1 MLPLKLL
8 PRPEAAVAKGKKKRS
23 TVQGVL
29 FFEEVSLLLGTAV
42 SFRHS
47 EKGEMLL
54 RGVGALRCFFPPNAS
69 VQWQPDGLTIHTRK
83 WFLGAGFL
91 GAPPISLRY
100 GGEFSKYSWANLV
113 ATMPPLQGLP
123 RCLKSAENPLRSRY
137 ISLSLYLSIYLS
149 IYLSLSIY
157 IYIHIHMYIMHKYY
171 CGLCYYLIY
180 EYTVLH
186 YIRFISGKIDACGC
200 SAAGFQGEGP
210 AVTVRGKT
218 AKAYYC
224 YYYYY

>member
-157 IYIHIHMYIMHKYY
+157 IYIYIYTYICILCTSIIVDYVIILYMNILYY
-171 CGLCYYLIY
+171 IILGSSRARS
-180 EYTVLH
+180 TH
-186 YIRFISGKIDACGC
+186 
-200 SAAGFQGEGP
+200 AAAPPP
-210 AVTVRGKT
+210 ASRARVPR
-218 AKAYYC
+218 
-224 YYYYY
+224 